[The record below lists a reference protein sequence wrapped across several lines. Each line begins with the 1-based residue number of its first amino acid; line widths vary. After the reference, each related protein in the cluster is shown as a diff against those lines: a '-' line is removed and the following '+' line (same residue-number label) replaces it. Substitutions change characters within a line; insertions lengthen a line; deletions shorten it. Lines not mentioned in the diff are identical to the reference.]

1 VRRRAGQEVIVTRR
15 GGLLFAALCVIW
27 GIPYLLIKVAVRD
40 LTPATLVFVRT
51 SLGAAILLPLALRRG
66 QLRQLLPHWRAVVAY
81 TVAEIGVP
89 WVFLSDAERR
99 LSSSLSGLIVAA
111 VPIVGAVLSTATG
124 GKDRFEGR
132 RGVGFALGLVGLVTL
147 LGFDPA
153 GVDPRTIGEMV
164 LVVLGYA
171 LGPMIV
177 ARRLQ
182 GVPTLGV
189 VAASLV
195 LSAAGYAPLGL
206 AQLPATVPGPAVLL
220 SVVVLG
226 AVCTALA
233 FLIFFE
239 LIAEIGP
246 VRATVVAYVNPAVA
260 VALGVLL
267 LGEPFTAATA
277 AGFVLILAGSFLAT
291 RPAGVRAVAIRRAP
305 APSPS
310 SRAAP

>member
-1 VRRRAGQEVIVTRR
+1 VTRR

-27 GIPYLLIKVAVRD
+27 GVPYLLIKVAVRD
-40 LTPATLVFVRT
+40 LTPATLVFLRT
-51 SLGAAILLPLALRRG
+51 SLGALILMPLAFRRG
-66 QLRQLLPHWRAVVAY
+66 QVRQLLPHWRPVIAY

-89 WVFLSDAERR
+89 WIFLSDAERR
-99 LSSSLSGLIVAA
+99 LSSSLTGLLVAA
-111 VPIVGAVLSTATG
+111 VPIVGAVLSTFTG
-124 GKDRFEGR
+124 GKERFDGR
-132 RGVGFALGLVGLVTL
+132 RGLGFAIGLVGLVTL

-153 GVDPRTIGEMV
+153 GADPLTIGEMV

-171 LGPMIV
+171 VGPMIV

-182 GVPTLGV
+182 GVPTLAV
-189 VAASLV
+189 VAVSLV
-195 LSAAGYAPLGL
+195 LAAVGYAPFGL
-206 AQLPATVPGPAVLL
+206 AQLPTELPGPAVLL
-220 SVVVLG
+220 SVLVLG

-267 LGEPFTAATA
+267 LGEAFTPATA
-277 AGFVLILAGSFLAT
+277 AAFVLILGGSFLAT
-291 RPAGVRAVAIRRAP
+291 RAGRVRAMPIRRAP

-310 SRAAP
+310 SQAAP

>member
-1 VRRRAGQEVIVTRR
+1 MTRR

-27 GIPYLLIKVAVRD
+27 GVPYLLIKVAVRD
-40 LTPATLVFVRT
+40 LTPATLVFLRT
-51 SLGAAILLPLALRRG
+51 SLGALILMPLAFRRG
-66 QLRQLLPHWRAVVAY
+66 QVRQLLPHWRPVIAY

-89 WVFLSDAERR
+89 WIFLADAERR
-99 LSSSLSGLIVAA
+99 LSSSLTGLLVAA
-111 VPIVGAVLSTATG
+111 VPIVGAVLSTFTG
-124 GKDRFEGR
+124 GKERFDGR
-132 RGVGFALGLVGLVTL
+132 RGLGFAIGLVGLVTL

-153 GVDPRTIGEMV
+153 GADPLTIGEMT

-171 LGPMIV
+171 VGPMIV

-182 GVPTLGV
+182 GVPTLAV
-189 VAASLV
+189 VAVSLM
-195 LSAAGYAPLGL
+195 LAAVGYAPFGL
-206 AQLPATVPGPAVLL
+206 AQLPAELPSPAVLV
-220 SVVVLG
+220 SVLVLG

-267 LGEPFTAATA
+267 LGEAFTPATA
-277 AGFVLILAGSFLAT
+277 AAFVLILGGSFLAT
-291 RPAGVRAVAIRRAP
+291 RAGRVRAMPIRRAP

-310 SRAAP
+310 SQAAP

>member
-1 VRRRAGQEVIVTRR
+1 MTRR

-27 GIPYLLIKVAVRD
+27 GVPYLLIKVAVRD
-40 LTPATLVFVRT
+40 LTPATLVFLRT
-51 SLGAAILLPLALRRG
+51 SLGALILMPLALRRG
-66 QLRQLLPHWRAVVAY
+66 QVRQLLPHWRPVIAY

-89 WVFLSDAERR
+89 WIFLSDAERR
-99 LSSSLSGLIVAA
+99 LSSSLTGLLVAA
-111 VPIVGAVLSTATG
+111 VPIVGAVLSTFTG
-124 GKDRFEGR
+124 GKERFDGR
-132 RGVGFALGLVGLVTL
+132 RGLGFAIGLVGLMTL

-153 GVDPRTIGEMV
+153 GADPLTIGEMV

-171 LGPMIV
+171 VGPMIV

-182 GVPTLGV
+182 GVPTLAI
-189 VAASLV
+189 VAVSLV
-195 LSAAGYAPLGL
+195 LAAVGYAPFGL
-206 AQLPATVPGPAVLL
+206 AQLPAELPGTAVLL
-220 SVVVLG
+220 SVLVLG

-267 LGEPFTAATA
+267 LGEAFTPATA
-277 AGFVLILAGSFLAT
+277 AAFVLILGGSFLAT
-291 RPAGVRAVAIRRAP
+291 RAGRVRAMPIRRAP

-310 SRAAP
+310 SQAAP

>member
-1 VRRRAGQEVIVTRR
+1 MTRR

-27 GIPYLLIKVAVRD
+27 GVPYLLIKVAVRD
-40 LTPATLVFVRT
+40 LTPATLVFLRT
-51 SLGAAILLPLALRRG
+51 SLGALILMPLAFRRG
-66 QLRQLLPHWRAVVAY
+66 QVRQLLPHWRPVIAY

-89 WVFLSDAERR
+89 WIFLADAERR
-99 LSSSLSGLIVAA
+99 LSSSLTGLLVAA
-111 VPIVGAVLSTATG
+111 VPIVGAVLSTFTG
-124 GKDRFEGR
+124 GKERFDGR
-132 RGVGFALGLVGLVTL
+132 RGLGFAIGLVGLVTL

-153 GVDPRTIGEMV
+153 GADPLTIGEMV

-171 LGPMIV
+171 VGPMIV

-182 GVPTLGV
+182 GVPTLAV
-189 VAASLV
+189 VAVSLM
-195 LSAAGYAPLGL
+195 LAAVGYAPFGL
-206 AQLPATVPGPAVLL
+206 AQLPAELPSPAVLV
-220 SVVVLG
+220 SVLVLG

-267 LGEPFTAATA
+267 LGEAFTPATA
-277 AGFVLILAGSFLAT
+277 AAFVLILGGSFLAT
-291 RPAGVRAVAIRRAP
+291 RAGRVRAMPIRRAP

-310 SRAAP
+310 SQVAP

>member
-1 VRRRAGQEVIVTRR
+1 MVTRR

-40 LTPATLVFVRT
+40 LSPATLVFLRT
-51 SLGAAILLPLALRRG
+51 ALGALILVPLALRRG
-66 QLRQLLPHWRAVVAY
+66 QVRALLPHWRALLAY
-81 TVAEIGVP
+81 TVAEIAVP
-89 WVFLSDAERR
+89 WIFLSDAERR

-111 VPIVGAVLSTATG
+111 VPIVGAVLSTLTG
-124 GKDRFEGR
+124 GRERFDGR
-132 RGVGFALGLVGLVTL
+132 RGAGFALGLVGLVVL

-153 GVDPRTIGEMV
+153 GADLRTIGEMV

-171 LGPMIV
+171 VGPMIV

-182 GVPTLGV
+182 GAPALGV
-189 VAASLV
+189 VAGSLV
-195 LSAAGYAPLGL
+195 LAAVGYAPLGL
-206 AQLPATVPGPAVLL
+206 AQLPATLPGPAVIS
-220 SVVVLG
+220 SVLVLG
-226 AVCTALA
+226 AICTALA

-267 LGEPFTAATA
+267 LAEPFTAATLG
-277 AGFVLILAGSFLAT
+277 GFALILGGSFLAT
-291 RPAGVRAVAIRRAP
+291 RPAGARPAVTRRAP

>member
-1 VRRRAGQEVIVTRR
+1 MTRR

-27 GIPYLLIKVAVRD
+27 GVPYLLIKVAVRD
-40 LTPATLVFVRT
+40 LTPATLVFLRT
-51 SLGAAILLPLALRRG
+51 SLGALILMPLAFRRG
-66 QLRQLLPHWRAVVAY
+66 QVRQLLPHWRPVIAY

-89 WVFLSDAERR
+89 WIFLADAERR
-99 LSSSLSGLIVAA
+99 LSSSLTGLLVAA
-111 VPIVGAVLSTATG
+111 VPIVGAVLSTFTG
-124 GKDRFEGR
+124 GKERFDGR
-132 RGVGFALGLVGLVTL
+132 RGLGFAIGLVGLVTL

-153 GVDPRTIGEMV
+153 GADPLTIGEMV

-171 LGPMIV
+171 VGPMIV

-182 GVPTLGV
+182 GVPTLAV
-189 VAASLV
+189 VAVSLM
-195 LSAAGYAPLGL
+195 LAAVGYAPFGL
-206 AQLPATVPGPAVLL
+206 AQLPAELPSPAVLV
-220 SVVVLG
+220 SVLVLG

-267 LGEPFTAATA
+267 LGEAFTPATA
-277 AGFVLILAGSFLAT
+277 AAFVLILGGSFLAT
-291 RPAGVRAVAIRRAP
+291 RAGRVRAMPIRRAP

-310 SRAAP
+310 SQAAP

>member
-1 VRRRAGQEVIVTRR
+1 MTRR

-27 GIPYLLIKVAVRD
+27 GVPYLLIKVAVRD
-40 LTPATLVFVRT
+40 LTPATLVFLRT
-51 SLGAAILLPLALRRG
+51 SLGALILLPLALRRG
-66 QLRQLLPHWRAVVAY
+66 QVRQLLPHWRPVIAY

-89 WVFLSDAERR
+89 WIFLSDAERR
-99 LSSSLSGLIVAA
+99 LSSSLSGLLVAA
-111 VPIVGAVLSTATG
+111 VPIVGAVLSTFTG
-124 GKDRFEGR
+124 GKERFDGR
-132 RGVGFALGLVGLVTL
+132 RGLGFAIGLVGLVTL

-153 GVDPRTIGEMV
+153 GADPLTIGEMV

-171 LGPMIV
+171 VGPMIV

-182 GVPTLGV
+182 GVPTLAV
-189 VAASLV
+189 VAVSLV
-195 LSAAGYAPLGL
+195 LAAVGYAPFGL
-206 AQLPATVPGPAVLL
+206 AQLPAELPGPAVLL
-220 SVVVLG
+220 SVLVLG

-267 LGEPFTAATA
+267 LGEAFTPATA
-277 AGFVLILAGSFLAT
+277 AAFVLILGGSFLAT
-291 RPAGVRAVAIRRAP
+291 CAGRVRAMPIRRAP

-310 SRAAP
+310 SQVAP

>member
-1 VRRRAGQEVIVTRR
+1 MTRR

-27 GIPYLLIKVAVRD
+27 GVPYLLIKVAVRD
-40 LTPATLVFVRT
+40 LTPATLVFLRT
-51 SLGAAILLPLALRRG
+51 SLGALILMPLAFRRG
-66 QLRQLLPHWRAVVAY
+66 QVRQLLPHWRPVIAY

-89 WVFLSDAERR
+89 WIFLSDAERR
-99 LSSSLSGLIVAA
+99 LSSSLTGLLVAA
-111 VPIVGAVLSTATG
+111 VPIVGAVLSTFTG
-124 GKDRFEGR
+124 GKERFDGR
-132 RGVGFALGLVGLVTL
+132 RGLGFAIGLVGLVTL

-153 GVDPRTIGEMV
+153 GADPLTIGEMT

-171 LGPMIV
+171 VGPMIV

-182 GVPTLGV
+182 GVPTLAV
-189 VAASLV
+189 VAVSLM
-195 LSAAGYAPLGL
+195 LAAVGYAPFGL
-206 AQLPATVPGPAVLL
+206 AQLPAELPSPAVLV
-220 SVVVLG
+220 SVLVLG

-267 LGEPFTAATA
+267 LGEAFTPATA
-277 AGFVLILAGSFLAT
+277 AAFVLILGGSFLAT
-291 RPAGVRAVAIRRAP
+291 RAGRVRAMPIRRAP

-310 SRAAP
+310 SQVAP

>member
-1 VRRRAGQEVIVTRR
+1 VTRR

-27 GIPYLLIKVAVRD
+27 GVPYLLIKVAVRD
-40 LTPATLVFVRT
+40 LTPATLVFLRT
-51 SLGAAILLPLALRRG
+51 SLGALILMPLAFRRG
-66 QLRQLLPHWRAVVAY
+66 QVRQLLPHWRPVIAY

-89 WVFLSDAERR
+89 WIFLSDAERR
-99 LSSSLSGLIVAA
+99 LSSSLTGLLVAA
-111 VPIVGAVLSTATG
+111 VPIVGAVLSTFTG
-124 GKDRFEGR
+124 GKERFDGR
-132 RGVGFALGLVGLVTL
+132 RGLGFAIGLVGLVTL

-153 GVDPRTIGEMV
+153 GADPLTIGEMT

-171 LGPMIV
+171 VGPMIV

-182 GVPTLGV
+182 GVPTLAV
-189 VAASLV
+189 VAVSLM
-195 LSAAGYAPLGL
+195 LAAVGYAPFGL
-206 AQLPATVPGPAVLL
+206 AQLPAELPSPAVLV
-220 SVVVLG
+220 SVLVLG

-267 LGEPFTAATA
+267 LGEAFTPATA
-277 AGFVLILAGSFLAT
+277 AAFVLILGGSFLAT
-291 RPAGVRAVAIRRAP
+291 RAGRVRAMPIRRAP

-310 SRAAP
+310 SQVAP

>member
-1 VRRRAGQEVIVTRR
+1 MTRR

-27 GIPYLLIKVAVRD
+27 GVPYLLIKVAVRD
-40 LTPATLVFVRT
+40 LTPATLVFLRT
-51 SLGAAILLPLALRRG
+51 SLGALILMPLAFRRG
-66 QLRQLLPHWRAVVAY
+66 QVRQLLPHWRPVIAY

-89 WVFLSDAERR
+89 WIFLSDAERR
-99 LSSSLSGLIVAA
+99 LSSSLTGLLVAA
-111 VPIVGAVLSTATG
+111 VPIVGAVLSTFTG
-124 GKDRFEGR
+124 GKERFDGR
-132 RGVGFALGLVGLVTL
+132 RGLGFAIGLVGLVTL

-153 GVDPRTIGEMV
+153 GADPLTIGEMV

-171 LGPMIV
+171 VGPMIV

-182 GVPTLGV
+182 GVPTLAI
-189 VAASLV
+189 VAVSLV
-195 LSAAGYAPLGL
+195 LAAVGYAPFGL
-206 AQLPATVPGPAVLL
+206 AQLPAELPSPAVLV
-220 SVVVLG
+220 SVLVLG

-267 LGEPFTAATA
+267 LGEPFTPATA
-277 AGFVLILAGSFLAT
+277 AGFVLILGGSYLAT
-291 RPAGVRAVAIRRAP
+291 RAGRGRAMPIRRAP

-310 SRAAP
+310 SQAAP

>member
-1 VRRRAGQEVIVTRR
+1 MTRR

-27 GIPYLLIKVAVRD
+27 GVPYLLIKVAVRD
-40 LTPATLVFVRT
+40 LTPATLVFLRT
-51 SLGAAILLPLALRRG
+51 SLGALILMPLAFRRG
-66 QLRQLLPHWRAVVAY
+66 QVRQLLPHWRPVIAY

-89 WVFLSDAERR
+89 WIFLSDAERR
-99 LSSSLSGLIVAA
+99 LSSSLTGLLVAA
-111 VPIVGAVLSTATG
+111 VPIVGAVLSTFTG
-124 GKDRFEGR
+124 GKERFDGR
-132 RGVGFALGLVGLVTL
+132 RGLGFAIGLVGLVTL

-153 GVDPRTIGEMV
+153 GADPLTIGEMV

-171 LGPMIV
+171 VGPMIV

-182 GVPTLGV
+182 GVPTLAV
-189 VAASLV
+189 VAVSLM
-195 LSAAGYAPLGL
+195 LAAVGYAPFGL
-206 AQLPATVPGPAVLL
+206 AQLPAELPSPAVLV
-220 SVVVLG
+220 SVLVLG

-267 LGEPFTAATA
+267 LGEAFTPATA
-277 AGFVLILAGSFLAT
+277 AAFVLILGGSFLAT
-291 RPAGVRAVAIRRAP
+291 RAGRVRAMPIRRAP

-310 SRAAP
+310 SQVAP

>member
-1 VRRRAGQEVIVTRR
+1 MTRR

-27 GIPYLLIKVAVRD
+27 GVPYLLIKVAVRD
-40 LTPATLVFVRT
+40 LTPATLVFLRT
-51 SLGAAILLPLALRRG
+51 SLGALILLPLALRRG
-66 QLRQLLPHWRAVVAY
+66 QVRQLLPHWRPVIAY

-89 WVFLSDAERR
+89 WIFLSDAERR
-99 LSSSLSGLIVAA
+99 LSSSLTGLLVAA
-111 VPIVGAVLSTATG
+111 VPIVGAVLSTFTG
-124 GKDRFEGR
+124 GKERFDGR
-132 RGVGFALGLVGLVTL
+132 RGLGFAIGLVGLVTL

-153 GVDPRTIGEMV
+153 GADPLTIGEMV

-171 LGPMIV
+171 VGPMIV

-182 GVPTLGV
+182 GVPTLAV
-189 VAASLV
+189 VAVSLM
-195 LSAAGYAPLGL
+195 LAAVGYAPFGL
-206 AQLPATVPGPAVLL
+206 AQLPAELPSPAVLV
-220 SVVVLG
+220 SVLVLG

-267 LGEPFTAATA
+267 LGEAFTPATA
-277 AGFVLILAGSFLAT
+277 AAFVLILGGSFLAT
-291 RPAGVRAVAIRRAP
+291 RAGRVRAMPIRRAP

-310 SRAAP
+310 SQVAP

>member
-1 VRRRAGQEVIVTRR
+1 VTRR

-27 GIPYLLIKVAVRD
+27 GLPYLFIKIAVRD
-40 LTPATLVFVRT
+40 LTPASLVFLRT
-51 SLGAAILLPLALRRG
+51 SLGALVLLPLALRRG
-66 QLRQLLPHWRAVVAY
+66 QLRDLAPRWRALLAY
-81 TVAEIGVP
+81 TVVEIGVP

-111 VPIVGAVLSTATG
+111 VPIVGAVLSTFTG
-124 GKDRFEGR
+124 GKERVDAR
-132 RGVGFALGLVGLVTL
+132 RGAGFALGLVGLVTL

-153 GVDPRTIGEMV
+153 GADLLTLGEMA

-171 LGPMIV
+171 IGPMIV

-182 GVPTLGV
+182 GVPAMGV

-195 LSAAGYAPLGL
+195 LAAGGYAPLAL
-206 AQLPATVPGPAVLL
+206 AQLPRTLPGPAVLL
-220 SVVVLG
+220 SVLVLG
-226 AVCTALA
+226 VVCTAAA
-233 FLIFFE
+233 FVIFFA

-267 LGEPFTAATA
+267 LGEPFTAATV
-277 AGFVLILAGSFLAT
+277 AGFVLILGGSFLAT
-291 RPAGVRAVAIRRAP
+291 RAAGARAAASRRAP

-310 SRAAP
+310 SRAVP

>member
-1 VRRRAGQEVIVTRR
+1 MTRR

-27 GIPYLLIKVAVRD
+27 GVPYLLIKVAVRD
-40 LTPATLVFVRT
+40 LTPATLVFLRT
-51 SLGAAILLPLALRRG
+51 SLGALILMPLAFRRG
-66 QLRQLLPHWRAVVAY
+66 QVRQLLPHWRPVIAY

-89 WVFLSDAERR
+89 WIFLSDAERR
-99 LSSSLSGLIVAA
+99 LSSSLTGLLVAA
-111 VPIVGAVLSTATG
+111 VPIVGAVLSTFTG
-124 GKDRFEGR
+124 GKERFDGR
-132 RGVGFALGLVGLVTL
+132 RGLGFAIGLVGLVTL

-153 GVDPRTIGEMV
+153 GADPLTIGEMV

-171 LGPMIV
+171 VGPMIV

-182 GVPTLGV
+182 GVPTLAV
-189 VAASLV
+189 VAVSLV
-195 LSAAGYAPLGL
+195 LAAVGYAPFGL
-206 AQLPATVPGPAVLL
+206 AQLPAELPSPAVLV
-220 SVVVLG
+220 SVLVLG

-267 LGEPFTAATA
+267 LGEAFTPATA
-277 AGFVLILAGSFLAT
+277 AAFVLILGGSFLAT
-291 RPAGVRAVAIRRAP
+291 RAGRVRAMPIRRAP

-310 SRAAP
+310 SQVAP

>member
-1 VRRRAGQEVIVTRR
+1 VTRR

-27 GIPYLLIKVAVRD
+27 GVPYLLIKVAVRD
-40 LTPATLVFVRT
+40 LTPATLVFLRT
-51 SLGAAILLPLALRRG
+51 SLGALILMPLAFRRG
-66 QLRQLLPHWRAVVAY
+66 QVRQLLPHWRPVIAY

-89 WVFLSDAERR
+89 WIFLADAERR
-99 LSSSLSGLIVAA
+99 LSSSLTGLLVAA
-111 VPIVGAVLSTATG
+111 VPIVGAVLSTFTG
-124 GKDRFEGR
+124 GKERFDGR
-132 RGVGFALGLVGLVTL
+132 RGLGFAIGLVGLVTL

-153 GVDPRTIGEMV
+153 GADPLTIGEMV

-171 LGPMIV
+171 VGPMIV

-182 GVPTLGV
+182 GVPTLAV
-189 VAASLV
+189 VAVSLV
-195 LSAAGYAPLGL
+195 LAAVGYAPFGL
-206 AQLPATVPGPAVLL
+206 AQLPAELPSPAVLV
-220 SVVVLG
+220 SVLVLG

-267 LGEPFTAATA
+267 LGEAFTPATA
-277 AGFVLILAGSFLAT
+277 AAFVLILGGSFLAT
-291 RPAGVRAVAIRRAP
+291 RAGRVRAMPIRRAP

-310 SRAAP
+310 SQVAP

>member
-1 VRRRAGQEVIVTRR
+1 MTRR

-40 LTPATLVFVRT
+40 LTPASLVFLRT
-51 SLGAAILLPLALRRG
+51 SLGALLLLPLALRRG
-66 QLRQLLPHWRAVVAY
+66 AVRPLVAHWGAVIAY

-89 WVFLSDAERR
+89 WIFLADAERR
-99 LSSSLSGLIVAA
+99 LSSSLSGLLVAA
-111 VPIVGAVLSTATG
+111 VPIVGAVLSTVSG
-124 GKDRFEGR
+124 GRERLDGR
-132 RGVGFALGLVGLVTL
+132 RGVGFALGLIGLVAL

-153 GVDPRTIGEMV
+153 GADPLTVGEMA

-171 LGPMIV
+171 VGPMIV

-195 LSAAGYAPLGL
+195 LSAAAYAPAGL
-206 AQLPATVPGPAVLL
+206 AQLPPAWPGSEVVGA
-220 SVVVLG
+220 VVVLG

-267 LGEPFTAATA
+267 LGEPFTLATA
-277 AGFVLILAGSFLAT
+277 AGFALILGGSFLAT
-291 RPAGVRAVAIRRAP
+291 RAPGTRAVPTRRAP
-305 APSPS
+305 APAPS
-310 SRAAP
+310 ERAAP

>member
-1 VRRRAGQEVIVTRR
+1 MTRR

-27 GIPYLLIKVAVRD
+27 GVPYLLIKVAVRD
-40 LTPATLVFVRT
+40 LTPATLVFLRT
-51 SLGAAILLPLALRRG
+51 SLGALILMPLAFRRG
-66 QLRQLLPHWRAVVAY
+66 QVRQLLPHWRPVIAY

-89 WVFLSDAERR
+89 WIFLSDAERR
-99 LSSSLSGLIVAA
+99 LSSSLTGLLVAA
-111 VPIVGAVLSTATG
+111 VPIVGAVLSTFTG
-124 GKDRFEGR
+124 GKERFDGR
-132 RGVGFALGLVGLVTL
+132 RGLGFAIGLVGLVTL

-153 GVDPRTIGEMV
+153 GADPLTIGEMT

-171 LGPMIV
+171 VGPMIV

-182 GVPTLGV
+182 GVPTLAV
-189 VAASLV
+189 VAVSLM
-195 LSAAGYAPLGL
+195 LAAVGYAPFGL
-206 AQLPATVPGPAVLL
+206 AQLPAELPSPAVLV
-220 SVVVLG
+220 SVLVLG

-267 LGEPFTAATA
+267 LGEAFTPATA
-277 AGFVLILAGSFLAT
+277 AAFVLILGGSFLAT
-291 RPAGVRAVAIRRAP
+291 RAGRVRAMPIRRAP

-310 SRAAP
+310 SQAAP

>member
-1 VRRRAGQEVIVTRR
+1 VTRR

-27 GIPYLLIKVAVRD
+27 GVPYLLIKVAVRD
-40 LTPATLVFVRT
+40 LTPATLVFLRT
-51 SLGAAILLPLALRRG
+51 SLGALILMPLAFRRG
-66 QLRQLLPHWRAVVAY
+66 QVRQLLPHWRPVIAY

-89 WVFLSDAERR
+89 WIFLSDAERR
-99 LSSSLSGLIVAA
+99 LSSSLTGLLVAA
-111 VPIVGAVLSTATG
+111 VPIVGAVLSTFTG
-124 GKDRFEGR
+124 GKERFDGR
-132 RGVGFALGLVGLVTL
+132 RGLGFAIGLVGLVTL

-153 GVDPRTIGEMV
+153 GADPLTIGEMV

-171 LGPMIV
+171 VGPMIV

-182 GVPTLGV
+182 GVPTLAV
-189 VAASLV
+189 VAVSLM
-195 LSAAGYAPLGL
+195 LAAVGYAPFGL
-206 AQLPATVPGPAVLL
+206 AQLPAELPSPAVLV
-220 SVVVLG
+220 SVLVLG

-267 LGEPFTAATA
+267 LGEAFTPATA
-277 AGFVLILAGSFLAT
+277 AAFVLILGGSFLAT
-291 RPAGVRAVAIRRAP
+291 RAGRVRAMPIRRAP

-310 SRAAP
+310 SQAAP

>member
-1 VRRRAGQEVIVTRR
+1 VTRR

-27 GIPYLLIKVAVRD
+27 GVPYLLIKVAVRD
-40 LTPATLVFVRT
+40 LTPATLVFLRT
-51 SLGAAILLPLALRRG
+51 SLGALILMPLAFRRG
-66 QLRQLLPHWRAVVAY
+66 QVRQLLPHWRPVIAY

-89 WVFLSDAERR
+89 WIFLADAERR
-99 LSSSLSGLIVAA
+99 LSSSLTGLLVAA
-111 VPIVGAVLSTATG
+111 VPIVGAVLSTFTG
-124 GKDRFEGR
+124 GKERFDGR
-132 RGVGFALGLVGLVTL
+132 RGLGFAIGLVGLVTL

-153 GVDPRTIGEMV
+153 GADPLTIGEMT

-171 LGPMIV
+171 VGPMIV

-182 GVPTLGV
+182 GVPTLAV
-189 VAASLV
+189 VAVSLM
-195 LSAAGYAPLGL
+195 LAAVGYAPFGL
-206 AQLPATVPGPAVLL
+206 AQLPAELPSPAVLV
-220 SVVVLG
+220 SVLVLG

-267 LGEPFTAATA
+267 LGEAFTPATA
-277 AGFVLILAGSFLAT
+277 AAFVLILGGSFLAT
-291 RPAGVRAVAIRRAP
+291 RAGRVRAMPIRRAP

-310 SRAAP
+310 SQVAP

>member
-1 VRRRAGQEVIVTRR
+1 MTRR

-27 GIPYLLIKVAVRD
+27 GVPYLLIKVAVRD
-40 LTPATLVFVRT
+40 LTPATLVFLRT
-51 SLGAAILLPLALRRG
+51 SLGALILMPLAFRRG
-66 QLRQLLPHWRAVVAY
+66 QVRQLLPHWRPVIAY

-89 WVFLSDAERR
+89 WIFLSDAERR
-99 LSSSLSGLIVAA
+99 LSSSLTGLLVAA
-111 VPIVGAVLSTATG
+111 VPIVGAVLSTFTG
-124 GKDRFEGR
+124 GKERFDGR
-132 RGVGFALGLVGLVTL
+132 RGLGFAIGLVGLVTL

-153 GVDPRTIGEMV
+153 GADPLTIGEMT

-171 LGPMIV
+171 VGPMIV

-182 GVPTLGV
+182 GVPTLAV
-189 VAASLV
+189 VAVSLM
-195 LSAAGYAPLGL
+195 LAAVGYAPFGL
-206 AQLPATVPGPAVLL
+206 AQLPAELPGTAVLL
-220 SVVVLG
+220 SVLVLG

-267 LGEPFTAATA
+267 LGEAFTPATA
-277 AGFVLILAGSFLAT
+277 AAFVLILGGSFLAT
-291 RPAGVRAVAIRRAP
+291 RAGRVRAMPIRRAP

-310 SRAAP
+310 SQVAP

>member
-1 VRRRAGQEVIVTRR
+1 MTRR

-27 GIPYLLIKVAVRD
+27 GLPYLLIKVAVRD
-40 LTPATLVFVRT
+40 LTPASLVFLRT
-51 SLGAAILLPLALRRG
+51 SIGALLLFPLALRRG
-66 QLRQLLPHWRAVVAY
+66 AVRPLLPRWGAVIAY

-89 WVFLSDAERR
+89 WIFLSDAERR
-99 LSSSLSGLIVAA
+99 LSSSLSGLLVAA
-111 VPIVGAVLSTATG
+111 VPIVGAVLSTVSG
-124 GKDRFEGR
+124 GRERFDGR
-132 RGVGFALGLVGLVTL
+132 RGVGFALGLLGLVAL

-153 GVDPRTIGEMV
+153 GADPLTIAEMA

-171 LGPMIV
+171 VGPMIV
-177 ARRLQ
+177 ARQLQ

-195 LSAAGYAPLGL
+195 LSAAAYAPAGL
-206 AQLPATVPGPAVLL
+206 AQLPSTWPGPAVVGA
-220 SVVVLG
+220 VVVLG
-226 AVCTALA
+226 AACTALA

-267 LGEPFTAATA
+267 LGEPFTLATV
-277 AGFVLILAGSFLAT
+277 AGFVLILGGSFLAT
-291 RPAGVRAVAIRRAP
+291 RAPGTRAEPTRRAP
-305 APSPS
+305 APAPS
-310 SRAAP
+310 GRAAP

>member
-1 VRRRAGQEVIVTRR
+1 MTRR

-27 GIPYLLIKVAVRD
+27 GVPYLLIKVAVRD
-40 LTPATLVFVRT
+40 LTPATLVFLRT
-51 SLGAAILLPLALRRG
+51 SLGALILMPLAFRRG
-66 QLRQLLPHWRAVVAY
+66 QVRQLLPHWRPVIAY

-89 WVFLSDAERR
+89 WIFLADAERR
-99 LSSSLSGLIVAA
+99 LSSSLTGLLVAA
-111 VPIVGAVLSTATG
+111 VPIVGAVLSTFTG
-124 GKDRFEGR
+124 GKERFDGR
-132 RGVGFALGLVGLVTL
+132 RGLGFAIGLVGLVTL

-153 GVDPRTIGEMV
+153 GADPLTIGEMT

-171 LGPMIV
+171 VGPMIV

-182 GVPTLGV
+182 GVPTLAV
-189 VAASLV
+189 VAVSLM
-195 LSAAGYAPLGL
+195 LAAVGYAPFGL
-206 AQLPATVPGPAVLL
+206 AQLPAELPSPAVLV
-220 SVVVLG
+220 SVLVLG

-267 LGEPFTAATA
+267 LGEAFTPATA
-277 AGFVLILAGSFLAT
+277 AAFVLILGGSFLAT
-291 RPAGVRAVAIRRAP
+291 RAGRVRAMPIRRAP

-310 SRAAP
+310 SQVAP

>member
-1 VRRRAGQEVIVTRR
+1 MTRR

-27 GIPYLLIKVAVRD
+27 GVPYLLIKVAVRD
-40 LTPATLVFVRT
+40 LTPATLVFLRT
-51 SLGAAILLPLALRRG
+51 SLGALILMPLAFRRG
-66 QLRQLLPHWRAVVAY
+66 QVRQLLPHWRPVIAY

-89 WVFLSDAERR
+89 WIFLSDAERR
-99 LSSSLSGLIVAA
+99 LSSSLTGLLVAA
-111 VPIVGAVLSTATG
+111 VPIVGAVLSTFTG
-124 GKDRFEGR
+124 GKERFDGR
-132 RGVGFALGLVGLVTL
+132 RGLGFAIGLVGLVTL

-153 GVDPRTIGEMV
+153 GADPLTIGEMV

-171 LGPMIV
+171 VGPMIV

-182 GVPTLGV
+182 GVPTLAV
-189 VAASLV
+189 VAVSLM
-195 LSAAGYAPLGL
+195 LAAVGYAPFGL
-206 AQLPATVPGPAVLL
+206 AQLPAELPSPAVLV
-220 SVVVLG
+220 SVLVLG

-267 LGEPFTAATA
+267 LGEPFTPATA
-277 AGFVLILAGSFLAT
+277 AGFVLILGGSYLAT
-291 RPAGVRAVAIRRAP
+291 RAGRGRAMPIRRAP

-310 SRAAP
+310 SQVAP

>member
-1 VRRRAGQEVIVTRR
+1 VTRR

-27 GIPYLLIKVAVRD
+27 GLPYLFIKIAVRE
-40 LTPATLVFVRT
+40 LSPATLVFLRT
-51 SLGAAILLPLALRRG
+51 SLGALILFPLAIRRG

-89 WVFLSDAERR
+89 WIFLSDAERR

-111 VPIVGAVLSTATG
+111 VPIVGAVLSTFTG
-124 GKDRFEGR
+124 GHDRFEGR
-132 RGVGFALGLVGLVTL
+132 RGVGFALGLAGVVTL

-153 GVDPRTIGEMV
+153 GADPRTIGEMA

-171 LGPMIV
+171 VGPMIV

-182 GVPTLGV
+182 GVSTLAV
-189 VAASLV
+189 VAGSLV
-195 LSAAGYAPLGL
+195 LSAVGYAPLGI
-206 AQLPATVPGPAVLL
+206 AQLPAALPGPAVLL
-220 SVVVLG
+220 SVLVLG

-233 FLIFFE
+233 FLIFFQ

-267 LGEPFTAATA
+267 LGEPFTVATA
-277 AGFVLILAGSFLAT
+277 AGFVLILGGSFLAT
-291 RPAGVRAVAIRRAP
+291 RPPGVRAPPIRRAP
-305 APSPS
+305 APARS

>member
-1 VRRRAGQEVIVTRR
+1 MTRR

-40 LTPATLVFVRT
+40 LSPATLVFLRT
-51 SLGAAILLPLALRRG
+51 ALGALILVPLAVRRG
-66 QLRQLLPHWRAVVAY
+66 QARALLPHWRALLAY
-81 TVAEIGVP
+81 TVAEIAIP
-89 WVFLSDAERR
+89 WIFLSDAERR

-111 VPIVGAVLSTATG
+111 VPIVGAVLSTLTG
-124 GKDRFEGR
+124 GRERFDGR
-132 RGVGFALGLVGLVTL
+132 RGVGFALGLVGLVVL

-153 GVDPRTIGEMV
+153 GADLRTISEMV

-171 LGPMIV
+171 VGPMIV

-182 GVPTLGV
+182 DAPALGV
-189 VAASLV
+189 VAGSLV
-195 LSAAGYAPLGL
+195 LAAAGYAPPGI
-206 AQLPATVPGPAVLL
+206 AQLPATLPGPAVIL
-220 SVVVLG
+220 SVLVLG
-226 AVCTALA
+226 AICTALA
-233 FLIFFE
+233 FVIFFE

-267 LGEPFTAATA
+267 LGEPFTAATL
-277 AGFVLILAGSFLAT
+277 AGFVLILGGSFLAT
-291 RPAGVRAVAIRRAP
+291 RPAGASPAATRRAP

>member
-1 VRRRAGQEVIVTRR
+1 MTRR

-27 GIPYLLIKVAVRD
+27 GVPYLLIKVAVRD
-40 LTPATLVFVRT
+40 LTPATLVFLRT
-51 SLGAAILLPLALRRG
+51 SLGALILMPLAFRRG
-66 QLRQLLPHWRAVVAY
+66 QVRQLLPHWRPVIAY

-89 WVFLSDAERR
+89 WIFLADAERR
-99 LSSSLSGLIVAA
+99 LSSSLTGLLVAA
-111 VPIVGAVLSTATG
+111 VPIVGAVLSTFTG
-124 GKDRFEGR
+124 GKERFDGR
-132 RGVGFALGLVGLVTL
+132 RGLGFAIGLVGLVTL

-153 GVDPRTIGEMV
+153 GADPLTIGEMV

-171 LGPMIV
+171 VGPMIV

-182 GVPTLGV
+182 GVPTLAV
-189 VAASLV
+189 VAVSLV
-195 LSAAGYAPLGL
+195 LAAVGYAPFGL
-206 AQLPATVPGPAVLL
+206 AQLPAELPSPAVLV
-220 SVVVLG
+220 SVLVLG

-267 LGEPFTAATA
+267 LGEAFTPATA
-277 AGFVLILAGSFLAT
+277 AAFVLILGGSFLAT
-291 RPAGVRAVAIRRAP
+291 RAGRVRAMPIRRAP

-310 SRAAP
+310 SQVAP

>member
-1 VRRRAGQEVIVTRR
+1 MTRR

-27 GIPYLLIKVAVRD
+27 GVPYLLIKVAVRD
-40 LTPATLVFVRT
+40 LTPATLVFLRT
-51 SLGAAILLPLALRRG
+51 SLGALILMPLAFRRG
-66 QLRQLLPHWRAVVAY
+66 QVRQLLPHWRPVIAY

-89 WVFLSDAERR
+89 WIFLSDAERR
-99 LSSSLSGLIVAA
+99 LSSSLTGLLVAA
-111 VPIVGAVLSTATG
+111 VPIVGAVLSTFTG
-124 GKDRFEGR
+124 GKERFDGR
-132 RGVGFALGLVGLVTL
+132 RGLGFAIGLVGLVTL

-153 GVDPRTIGEMV
+153 GADPLTIGEMM

-171 LGPMIV
+171 VGPMIV

-182 GVPTLGV
+182 GVPTLAV
-189 VAASLV
+189 VAVSLV
-195 LSAAGYAPLGL
+195 LAAVGYAPFGL
-206 AQLPATVPGPAVLL
+206 AQLPAELPSPAVLV
-220 SVVVLG
+220 SVLVLG

-267 LGEPFTAATA
+267 LGEAFTPATA
-277 AGFVLILAGSFLAT
+277 AAFVLILGGSFLAT
-291 RPAGVRAVAIRRAP
+291 RAGRVRAMPIRRAP

-310 SRAAP
+310 SQAAP